1 METKPKQSPAA
12 KSIED
17 KLQNN
22 RVLRDV
28 RREMG
33 KFKLDSTK
41 ITLSIRRGTLSV
53 FGKFAPLS
61 GHEALFDD
69 ERKAL
74 LKALGNLPEV
84 HQVVCQR

>member
-1 METKPKQSPAA
+1 MEVKKSLAA
-12 KSIED
+12 KSIDD
-17 KLQNN
+17 KLANN

-33 KFKLDSTK
+33 KFKLDCTK

-61 GHEALFDD
+61 GQEAVFED
-69 ERKAL
+69 ECKAL
-74 LKALGNLPEV
+74 LKSLHDLPEI